1 MGIGGA
7 GMSAIALIA
16 LRRGVPVTGCDVNP
30 AGAADPVCQGARVQQ
45 GHDAAHVQGARAVVY
60 TAAVPREHP
69 ELERAR
75 KVGVPVL
82 TRAEALG
89 AIVAS
94 GRVVGVAGTHGKT
107 TTTAMLTAALVAAG
121 RDPTGIVG
129 GRVAA
134 WEGNIRFGSDELY
147 VVEADEYDRSFLEL
161 DPAVALVTNVE
172 ADHMECYGSVE
183 ELEAAFVEYAGRAG
197 CVLVGADDGGAKR
210 VGRAVGQPV
219 WQVGLAPDADVRLT
233 KVARESDLSAAT
245 LALPD
250 GTSVELRLRVPGL
263 HNLRNG
269 AMALGAVAAL
279 EADVK
284 RAADGLAA
292 FEGVGRRFEH
302 VGTVDGITVIDD
314 YAHHPSEIAATLGA
328 VRQRYPAARIVAVL
342 QPHLYSR
349 TAALGP
355 AMGIALALAD
365 HAVVTEIYAAR
376 EPPIVGVT
384 GELVVRAAR
393 RAGAHAEWI
402 PDQAALLPHLD
413 DVLVAGDVLV
423 TLGAGDITE
432 TGREFV
438 RRRAGEAA

>member
-1 MGIGGA
+1 
-7 GMSAIALIA
+7 MSAIALIA
-16 LRRGVPVTGCDVNP
+16 LRRGLPVTGCDLSL
-30 AGAADPVCQGARVQQ
+30 AGAADVVRLGARVQQ
-45 GHDAAHVQGARAVVY
+45 GHDAGHVEGARAVIH
-60 TAAVPREHP
+60 TTAVPRGHP
-69 ELERAR
+69 ELEQAR
-75 KVGVPVL
+75 TVGVPVL

-94 GRVVGVAGTHGKT
+94 GRVIGVAGTHGKT
-107 TTTAMLTAALVAAG
+107 TTTAMLTTALAAAG
-121 RDPTGIVG
+121 QDPTGIVG

-134 WEGNIRFGSDELY
+134 WDGNVRFGRDELY

-161 DPAVALVTNVE
+161 DPTIALVTNVE

-197 CVLVGADDGGAKR
+197 RVLVGADDGGAKR
-210 VGRAVGQPV
+210 VGRAVGEPV
-219 WQVGLAPDADVRLT
+219 WCVGLAPDADVRVAD
-233 KVARESDLSAAT
+233 VAREANRNSATVAF
-245 LALPD
+245 PD
-250 GTSVELRLRVPGL
+250 GSSVALRLQVPGL
-263 HNLRNG
+263 HNLRNA
-269 AMALGAVAAL
+269 AMALGAVSAL
-279 EADVK
+279 QADVE
-284 RAADGLAA
+284 RAANGLAA

-328 VRQRYPAARIVAVL
+328 ARQRYPAARIVAVL

-349 TAALGP
+349 TEALGS

-365 HAVVTEIYAAR
+365 RAVVTEIYAAR
-376 EPPIVGVT
+376 ETPIDGVT

-393 RAGAHAEWI
+393 QAGAHVEWI
-402 PDQAALLPHLD
+402 PEWGALVPHLD
-413 DVLVAGDVLV
+413 DTLVAGDVLL

-438 RRRAGEAA
+438 RRRSGTSP